1 MNGIIKEQRT
11 LQSSASRHLLE
22 AAQSW
27 LPPIHN
33 ANEHFTGQ
41 IFLDTNLLE
50 GEFAAER
57 EHEHW
62 GLNE

>member
-1 MNGIIKEQRT
+1 MNGIMQEQRT
-11 LQSSASRHLLE
+11 LQSSASRQLLDT
-22 AAQSW
+22 APGW
-27 LPPIHN
+27 LTSIRTS
-33 ANEHFTGQ
+33 NEHFTGQ

>member
-1 MNGIIKEQRT
+1 MNGIIQEQRM
-11 LQSSASRHLLE
+11 LQSSATRQLLE

-27 LPPIHN
+27 LAPIHN
-33 ANEHFTGQ
+33 VNEQFTRQ